1 MNDSRFLLNYK
12 TKMID
17 LRKPAHRGDSRDE
30 ERRQACVCDV
40 ASDGENV
47 SSRAD
52 TLYRIMKSE
61 QEEKKHQL
69 RSSKSQKVRFRKNR
83 LWDRKQKNGHVIH
96 IDPKDYHKNG

>member
-1 MNDSRFLLNYK
+1 MREILQSKQNPNNAQ
-12 TKMID
+12 
-17 LRKPAHRGDSRDE
+17 PARSDDSRDA

-40 ASDGENV
+40 ARDGENV

-69 RSSKSQKVRFRKNR
+69 RLSKSKKVRFRKNR
-83 LWDRKQKNGHVIH
+83 LWDRKQKNGKVIC
-96 IDPKDYHKNG
+96 IAPENYQKLG

>member
-1 MNDSRFLLNYK
+1 VEEILQSKQNPNNAQ
-12 TKMID
+12 
-17 LRKPAHRGDSRDE
+17 PALSDDSRDA

-61 QEEKKHQL
+61 QEEKKHKL
-69 RSSKSQKVRFRKNR
+69 RLSKSKKVRFRKNR
-83 LWDRKQKNGHVIH
+83 LWDRKQKNGKVIC
-96 IDPKDYHKNG
+96 IAPENYQKLG